1 MMRIFRPLTF
11 LFIFSSFLHL
21 FSEDIDISIN
31 YSAVRTENKD
41 RDCVPID
48 ESYKWNVFKAR
59 KLILNG
65 KSDKAAEYYL
75 RHLVCWNDS
84 DIYAEL
90 GKFYESQG
98 KYYLAGIAYKKSG
111 KVDEL
116 KRLEQLSAQQGNSED
131 YMFRSL
137 SNQKATNYSKSF
149 KAKKTWATALNIIG
163 PVAFAT
169 GLSLFI
175 HDKAGGE
182 NSLSA
187 QYVLMLGGLT
197 MVGGGTILNA
207 HAEKD
212 RRLSKAYNFIT
223 DQYPGFYGTDPD
235 EYFVH
240 SGISGR
246 LYKNYS
252 DKYFAQGLALIFIA
266 LPIIGFGIY
275 SYFDT
280 IEYINEN
287 DDSEYPELFDLR
299 PIGRALFYV
308 FVQSAVFVPAVC
320 FIFFGSKMMADSSKW
335 KKMNTEPDIL
345 TLTSITPIIN
355 PVSKTYGLAL
365 GFSF

>member
-1 MMRIFRPLTF
+1 MQIVLKIF
-11 LFIFSSFLHL
+11 FSVLLILVFT
-21 FSEDIDISIN
+21 SEAHSECLSQEESYTKYVLNAVLSKSVAENDKSIN
-31 YSAVRTENKD
+31 LLKKHLLCYHEKEVYYKLAVIYEYS
-41 RDCVPID
+41 
-48 ESYKWNVFKAR
+48 
-59 KLILNG
+59 
-65 KSDKAAEYYL
+65 
-75 RHLVCWNDS
+75 
-84 DIYAEL
+84 
-90 GKFYESQG
+90 G

-116 KRLEQLSAQQGNSED
+116 KRLEQLSAQYGKDGEN
-131 YMFRSL
+131 MFKSL
-137 SNQKATNYSKSF
+137 SAQKAADYSKSF
-149 KAKKTWATALNIIG
+149 KAKKAWATAFNIIG

-207 HAEKD
+207 HAEKN
-212 RRLSKAYNFIT
+212 RLLSKAYNSLG

-235 EYFVH
+235 KYFVH

-246 LYKNYS
+246 LHKNYS
-252 DKYFAQGLALIFIA
+252 DKYFVKGLALIFIA

-280 IEYINEN
+280 IKYINEN

-335 KKMNTEPDIL
+335 TKMNTEPDIL

>member
-1 MMRIFRPLTF
+1 VQIVLKIF
-11 LFIFSSFLHL
+11 FSVLLILVFT
-21 FSEDIDISIN
+21 SEAHSECLSQEESYTKYVLNAVLSKSVAENDKSIN
-31 YSAVRTENKD
+31 LLKKHLLCYHEKEVYYKLAVIYEYS
-41 RDCVPID
+41 
-48 ESYKWNVFKAR
+48 
-59 KLILNG
+59 
-65 KSDKAAEYYL
+65 
-75 RHLVCWNDS
+75 
-84 DIYAEL
+84 
-90 GKFYESQG
+90 G

-116 KRLEQLSAQQGNSED
+116 KRLEQLSAQYGKDGEN
-131 YMFRSL
+131 MFKSL
-137 SNQKATNYSKSF
+137 SAQKAADYSKSF
-149 KAKKTWATALNIIG
+149 KAKKAWATAFNIIG

-207 HAEKD
+207 HAEKN
-212 RRLSKAYNFIT
+212 RLLSKAYNSLG

-235 EYFVH
+235 KYFVH

-246 LYKNYS
+246 LHKNYS
-252 DKYFAQGLALIFIA
+252 DKYFVKGLALIFIA

-280 IEYINEN
+280 IKYINEN

-335 KKMNTEPDIL
+335 TKMNTEPDIL

>member
-1 MMRIFRPLTF
+1 MQIVLKIF
-11 LFIFSSFLHL
+11 FSVLLILVFT
-21 FSEDIDISIN
+21 SEAHSECLSQEESYTKYVLNAVLSKSVAENDKSIN
-31 YSAVRTENKD
+31 LLKKHLLCYPEKEVYYKLAVIYEYS
-41 RDCVPID
+41 
-48 ESYKWNVFKAR
+48 
-59 KLILNG
+59 
-65 KSDKAAEYYL
+65 
-75 RHLVCWNDS
+75 
-84 DIYAEL
+84 
-90 GKFYESQG
+90 G

-116 KRLEQLSAQQGNSED
+116 KRLEQLSAQYGKDGEN
-131 YMFRSL
+131 MFKSL
-137 SNQKATNYSKSF
+137 SAQKAADYSKSF
-149 KAKKTWATALNIIG
+149 KAKKAWATAFNIIG

-207 HAEKD
+207 HAEKN
-212 RRLSKAYNFIT
+212 RLLSKAYNSLG

-235 EYFVH
+235 KYFVH

-246 LYKNYS
+246 LHKNYS
-252 DKYFAQGLALIFIA
+252 DKYFVKGLALIFVA

-280 IEYINEN
+280 IKYIDGK
-287 DDSEYPELFDLR
+287 DDYQDSTDSSSIVRYYELL
-299 PIGRALFYV
+299 ATHL
-308 FVQSAVFVPAVC
+308 VQTSVFVPAIS
-320 FIFFGSKMMADSSKW
+320 FIVIGSKMMADSSKW
-335 KKMNTEPDIL
+335 KKMNTEPSL
-345 TLTSITPIIN
+345 FTLNSITPIIN
-355 PVSKTYGLAL
+355 PISKTYGLAL